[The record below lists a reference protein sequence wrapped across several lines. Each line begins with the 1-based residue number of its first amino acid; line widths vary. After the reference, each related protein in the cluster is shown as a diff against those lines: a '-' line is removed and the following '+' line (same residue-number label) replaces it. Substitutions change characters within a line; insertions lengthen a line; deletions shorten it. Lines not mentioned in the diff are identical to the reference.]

1 VPKLYLVRHAE
12 PAITGVLLGGLD
24 PDLSLAGKRA
34 AGELRL
40 PHVAIVYSS
49 ALKRA
54 LSTAI
59 TVCPHFPDFS
69 DRESGDIPRYSS
81 GLLVDSDLNEISYG
95 DWDGLSWAEIERRYP
110 AIVRPKLANW
120 QGVTPP
126 GGEPWADFE
135 NRVDRALERIRRGP
149 TPAAVIAHQT
159 VNAHICY
166 RLTGSDPFEYSQSY
180 CEVRVHD
187 F

>member
-1 VPKLYLVRHAE
+1 MPKLYLIRHAE
-12 PAITGVLLGGLD
+12 PAITGVLLGSLD

-34 AGELRL
+34 AGQLRL
-40 PHVAIVYSS
+40 PDVAIVYSS

-54 LSTAI
+54 LSTASA
-59 TVCPHFPDFS
+59 VCPDFPDFS
-69 DRESGDIPRYSS
+69 DRESSGIPRHSS

-95 DWDGLSWAEIERRYP
+95 DWDGLTWAEIEQHYP
-110 AIVRPKLANW
+110 AIIRPKLANW
-120 QGVTPP
+120 REVTPP
-126 GGEPWADFE
+126 NGEPWANFE
-135 NRVDRALERIRRGP
+135 NRVDRALDRIRRGP
-149 TPAAVIAHQT
+149 IPAAVIAHQT

-166 RLTGSDPFEYSQSY
+166 RLTGSDPFQFSQAY